1 MSMSLNQL
9 YRVIGI
15 SKQAVHKMLNLN
27 HKRKDESE
35 QLNRFIEE
43 IRKDHPTLSLRALYF
58 KIMPNFMGRDKFEE
72 YCKTAGYMIEK
83 KKRYCITTDSSG
95 VIRFP
100 NLINDLEIERIN
112 QVWQSDITYYEVNG
126 RFYYITFI
134 IDSYSRRI
142 LGYSVSSRLL
152 TIYTTIP
159 ALRMAIKT
167 RIGFD
172 LSKLIFH
179 SDGGGQYYA
188 QEFLKIT
195 EDFNMINSMCKN
207 AYENGKA
214 ERVNGVI
221 KNNYLRHKQIDSY
234 EKLVKE
240 VDQAVRLYNNDK
252 PHIKLNRKSPIQF
265 ENNLLLLERQKTAKM
280 TKSFDA
286 KTIESLFFEGFE
298 PSKKQGKKTAQNQNV
313 FFANLIES

>member
-1 MSMSLNQL
+1 MSLNHL
-9 YRVIGI
+9 YRVLGI

-27 HKRKDESE
+27 QKRKDESE

-43 IRKDHPTLSLRALYF
+43 IREDHPTMGLRDLYF
-58 KIMPNFMGRDKFEE
+58 KIQPDFMGRDKFEE
-72 YCKTAGYMIEK
+72 YCKKAGFMIEK
-83 KKRYCITTDSSG
+83 KKRYCVTTDSSG

-100 NLINDLEIERIN
+100 NLINDLEIVRLN

-142 LGYSVSSRLL
+142 IGYSVSSRLL

-167 RIGFD
+167 RSGFD
-172 LSKLIFH
+172 LTKLIFH

-195 EDFNMINSMCKN
+195 EYFKMINSMCKN

-214 ERVNGVI
+214 ERINGVI
-221 KNNYLRHKQIDSY
+221 KNNYLNHKQINTV
-234 EKLVKE
+234 EELVKE

-252 PHIKLNRKSPIQF
+252 PHIKLKRKSPIQF
-265 ENNLLLLERQKTAKM
+265 ENNLLLLERQETAKM

-286 KTIESLFFEGFE
+286 KTNETLFSEGIE
-298 PSKKQGKKTAQNQNV
+298 PSEKQGKKTAQNQNV
-313 FFANLIES
+313 FFANMIES

>member
-1 MSMSLNQL
+1 MRVSLNQL
-9 YRVIGI
+9 YNIIGI
-15 SKQAVHKMLNLN
+15 SKQGVHKMLNLN
-27 HKRKDESE
+27 QKRKDEHE

-43 IRKDHPTLSLRALYF
+43 IRKDHPTMGIRDLYF
-58 KIMPNFMGRDKFEE
+58 KIKPEFMGRDKFEE
-72 YCKTAGYMIEK
+72 YCKNAGFMIEK
-83 KKRYCITTDSSG
+83 KKTHCVTTDSSG

-100 NLINDLEIERIN
+100 NLIKELDIVSIN

-142 LGYSVSSRLL
+142 LGYSVSYRLL

-167 RIGFD
+167 RSGFD

-195 EDFNMINSMCKN
+195 KGFNIINSMCKN

-221 KNNYLRHKQIDSY
+221 KNNYLIHKHIDSF

-240 VDQAVRLYNNDK
+240 VDHAVSMYNHEK
-252 PHIKLNRKSPIQF
+252 PHIKLKRKSPIQF
-265 ENNLLLLERQKTAKM
+265 ENNLLSLNRQETAKM

-286 KTIESLFFEGFE
+286 KTNKTLFSEGIE
-298 PSKKQGKKTAQNQNV
+298 PSEKQGKKTAQNRNV

>member
-43 IRKDHPTLSLRALYF
+43 IRKDHPTMNLRDLYF
-58 KIMPNFMGRDKFEE
+58 KIMPDFMGRDKFEE
-72 YCKTAGYMIEK
+72 YCKKAGLMIEK
-83 KKRYCITTDSSG
+83 KKRYCITTDSGG

-100 NLINDLEIERIN
+100 NLINDLEIVRLN

-126 RFYYITFI
+126 KFYYITFI
-134 IDSYSRRI
+134 LDSYSRRI

-167 RIGFD
+167 RSGFD
-172 LSKLIFH
+172 LKGLIFH

-252 PHIKLNRKSPIQF
+252 PHIKLKRKSPIQF
-265 ENNLLLLERQKTAKM
+265 ENNLLLLERQETAKM

>member
-15 SKQAVHKMLNLN
+15 SKQAIHKMLNLN
-27 HKRKDESE
+27 QKRKDESE

-43 IRKDHPTLSLRALYF
+43 IRKDHPTMNLRDLYF
-58 KIMPNFMGRDKFEE
+58 KIMPDFMGRDKFEE
-72 YCKTAGYMIEK
+72 YCKKAGFMIEK
-83 KKRYCITTDSSG
+83 KKKYCITTDSSG

-100 NLINDLEIERIN
+100 NLINDIEIVRLN

-142 LGYSVSSRLL
+142 LGYSVSSMLL

-159 ALRMAIKT
+159 ALKMAIKT
-167 RIGFD
+167 RCDSD
-172 LSKLIFH
+172 LKGLIFH

-195 EDFNMINSMCKN
+195 KGFNIINSMCKN

-221 KNNYLRHKQIDSY
+221 KNNYLIHKQINSF
-234 EKLVKE
+234 EKLIKE
-240 VDQAVRLYNNDK
+240 VDHAVSMYNYEK
-252 PHIKLNRKSPIQF
+252 PHIKLKRKSPIQF
-265 ENNLLLLERQKTAKM
+265 ENNLLSLNWQETAMM
-280 TKSFDA
+280 TKSFNA
-286 KTIESLFFEGFE
+286 KSTETLLCEGIE
-298 PSKKQGKKTAQNQNV
+298 PSSKQGKKAAQNRNV

>member
-43 IRKDHPTLSLRALYF
+43 IRKDHPTMNLRDLYF
-58 KIMPNFMGRDKFEE
+58 KIMPDFMGRDKFEE
-72 YCKTAGYMIEK
+72 YCKKAGLMIEK
-83 KKRYCITTDSSG
+83 KKRYCITTDSGG

-100 NLINDLEIERIN
+100 NLINDLEIVRLN

-126 RFYYITFI
+126 KFYYITFI
-134 IDSYSRRI
+134 LDSYSRRI

-159 ALRMAIKT
+159 ALIMAIKT
-167 RIGFD
+167 RSGFD
-172 LSKLIFH
+172 LKGLIFH

-252 PHIKLNRKSPIQF
+252 PHIKLKRKSPIQF
-265 ENNLLLLERQKTAKM
+265 ENNLLLLERQETAKM

>member
-9 YRVIGI
+9 YKVIGI

-27 HKRKDESE
+27 QKRQDESE
-35 QLNRFIEE
+35 QLNRFIED
-43 IRKDHPTLSLRALYF
+43 IRADHPTMGLRDLYF
-58 KIMPNFMGRDKFEE
+58 KIMPDFMGRDKFEA
-72 YCKTAGYMIEK
+72 YCKKAGFMIDR

-100 NLINDLEIERIN
+100 NLINDLEIVRLN

-126 RFYYITFI
+126 KFYYITFI

-142 LGYSVSSRLL
+142 IGYSVSSRLL

-159 ALRMAIKT
+159 ALKMAIKT
-167 RIGFD
+167 RSGFD

-195 EDFNMINSMCKN
+195 EDLNITNSMCKN

-221 KNNYLRHKQIDSY
+221 KNNYLVHKHIDSP

-240 VDQAVRLYNNDK
+240 VDRAVHLYNCDK
-252 PHIKLNRKSPIQF
+252 PHIELKRKSPIQF
-265 ENNLLLLERQKTAKM
+265 ENNLLLLARQETAKM

-286 KTIESLFFEGFE
+286 KKKDLLFSEGFE
-298 PSKKQGKKTAQNQNV
+298 PSEQQGKKTAQNQNV
-313 FFANLIES
+313 FFANMIES

>member
-43 IRKDHPTLSLRALYF
+43 IRKDHPTMNLRDLYF
-58 KIMPNFMGRDKFEE
+58 KIMPDFMGRDKFEE
-72 YCKTAGYMIEK
+72 YCKKAGLMIEK
-83 KKRYCITTDSSG
+83 KKRYCITTDSGG

-100 NLINDLEIERIN
+100 NLINDLEIVRLN

-134 IDSYSRRI
+134 LDSYSRRI

-167 RIGFD
+167 RSGFD
-172 LSKLIFH
+172 LKGLIFH

-252 PHIKLNRKSPIQF
+252 PHIKLKRKSPIQF
-265 ENNLLLLERQKTAKM
+265 ENNLLLLERQETAKM

>member
-1 MSMSLNQL
+1 MRMSLNQL
-9 YRVIGI
+9 YIVIGI

-43 IRKDHPTLSLRALYF
+43 IRKDHPTMNLRDLYF
-58 KIMPNFMGRDKFEE
+58 KIMPDFMGRDKFEE
-72 YCKTAGYMIEK
+72 YCKKAGLMIEK
-83 KKRYCITTDSSG
+83 KKRYCITTDSGG

-100 NLINDLEIERIN
+100 NLINDLEIVRLN

-126 RFYYITFI
+126 KFYYITFI
-134 IDSYSRRI
+134 LDSYSRRI

-167 RIGFD
+167 RSGFD
-172 LSKLIFH
+172 LKGLIFH

-252 PHIKLNRKSPIQF
+252 PHIKLKRKSPIQF
-265 ENNLLLLERQKTAKM
+265 ENNLLLLERQETAKM

>member
-43 IRKDHPTLSLRALYF
+43 IRKDHPTMNLRDLYF
-58 KIMPNFMGRDKFEE
+58 KIMPDFMGRDKFEE
-72 YCKTAGYMIEK
+72 YCKKAGLMIEK

-100 NLINDLEIERIN
+100 NLINDLEIVRLN

-167 RIGFD
+167 RSGFN
-172 LSKLIFH
+172 LKGLIFH

-252 PHIKLNRKSPIQF
+252 PHIKLKRKSPIQF
-265 ENNLLLLERQKTAKM
+265 ENNLLLLERQETAKM

-286 KTIESLFFEGFE
+286 RTIESLFFDGFE